1 MRNHIP
7 VLIFSMPCLTFLTAV
22 EPGQYAV
29 LVISDYP
36 LGTK

>member
-7 VLIFSMPCLTFLTAV
+7 VFILSMPRLTFLTAV
-22 EPGQYAV
+22 KHGQYAV

-36 LGTK
+36 